1 MELEKSMIKRFSF
14 SSTAIFFLLGM
25 MLLDSLG
32 LYFALDSVKS
42 INAGIIWYGVAI
54 LLLVASLSTGFS
66 ITLIYHSSA
75 LAYYLRFSKLKMY
88 NYVLSLFLG
97 PNGSGKMTL
106 LRAISGIIPYK
117 DSIKING

>member
-1 MELEKSMIKRFSF
+1 MVRR
-14 SSTAIFFLLGM
+14 
-25 MLLDSLG
+25 
-32 LYFALDSVKS
+32 
-42 INAGIIWYGVAI
+42 AI

-66 ITLIYHSSA
+66 ITLTYHSSA

-117 DSIKING
+117 DSIKINGKEVRSAKDLLEYFTNREEVYNIGNSTWETYIYEA